1 MTPYEKGKQG
11 VKWAIEEFKADGGTL
26 LKEEVTIELD
36 GVRNRFD
43 FVGKKGETLYLY
55 EVKNGPTARFTP
67 NQAINIPKMQ
77 VPNPPPFT
85 PIGGNAAEI
94 KDFTVGQPF
103 TGNYLVVY
111 RHYFKFK

>member
-1 MTPYEKGKQG
+1 MRLKMVQQP
-11 VKWAIEEFKADGGTL
+11 DL
-26 LKEEVTIELD
+26 LLI
-36 GVRNRFD
+36 R
-43 FVGKKGETLYLY
+43 
-55 EVKNGPTARFTP
+55 P
-67 NQAINIPKMQ
+67 INIPKMQ